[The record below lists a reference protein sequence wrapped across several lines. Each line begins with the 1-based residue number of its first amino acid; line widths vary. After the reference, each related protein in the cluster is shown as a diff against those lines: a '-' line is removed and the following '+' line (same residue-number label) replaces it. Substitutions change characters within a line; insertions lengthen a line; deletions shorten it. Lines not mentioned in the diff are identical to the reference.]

1 MHTSELFGYC
11 ESDSFLEEPLQEVR
25 LLTDIVLTC
34 YCPEEAES
42 CQVTWTYFCKEDY
55 VAGFG
60 ESLIISRE
68 HYDQISSVY
77 EDVFDEEIELLPV
90 ICNVQT
96 NETRRQGWLIN
107 LDVDYEGPK
116 IEGTGA
122 SAAATGVTWAIG
134 LILIIFLVLF
144 LVKHCLTTAKLWWK
158 DRQARKSD
166 KGDKDIDIFMAATYH
181 DRFLI
186 KELSKDLDSLGYT
199 VESSTQSIIQGDHLT
214 SEFTE
219 MIKSA
224 KVFIYIMSAGLVKR
238 LDEKLGNRF
247 IYLIYKTIHEG
258 DEKINNDWF
267 ESFLHKGLE
276 QIQSIC
282 KENKIK
288 PVIITVYAQ
297 QEGHK
302 PLPTEHEL
310 KVFS

>member
-11 ESDSFLEEPLQEVR
+11 EADSFLEEPLQEVR

-34 YCPEEAES
+34 YCPDDAEN
-42 CQVTWTYFCKEDY
+42 CKVTWTYFCKEDY

-60 ESLIISRE
+60 ESLIISRD
-68 HYDQISSVY
+68 HYEEISSVY
-77 EDVFDEEIELLPV
+77 ENVFDEEIEFLPV
-90 ICNVQT
+90 VCNVKT
-96 NETRRQGWLIN
+96 NETHTEREGWLIN
-107 LDVDYEGPK
+107 LDMDYEGPK

-186 KELSKDLDSLGYT
+186 KELSRDLDSLGYT
-199 VESSTQSIIQGDHLT
+199 VESSTETIMKGDHLT
-214 SEFTE
+214 SEFEE

-238 LDEKLGNRF
+238 IDEKMGKLFMLF
-247 IYLIYKTIHEG
+247 II
-258 DEKINNDWF
+258 
-267 ESFLHKGLE
+267 
-276 QIQSIC
+276 
-282 KENKIK
+282 
-288 PVIITVYAQ
+288 
-297 QEGHK
+297 
-302 PLPTEHEL
+302 
-310 KVFS
+310 

>member
-34 YCPEEAES
+34 YCPEDAES
-42 CQVTWTYFCKEDY
+42 CQVTWTYFCKENY
-55 VAGFG
+55 IAGFG

-68 HYDQISSVY
+68 HYDEISSVY
-77 EDVFDEEIELLPV
+77 EYVFDEEIELLPV
-90 ICNVQT
+90 ICNIQT

-144 LVKHCLTTAKLWWK
+144 LVKHCMTTAKLWWK

-166 KGDKDIDIFMAATYH
+166 KGDKEIDIFLSATYH

-199 VESSTQSIIQGDHLT
+199 VESSTESIIQGDHLT

-238 LDEKLGNRF
+238 
-247 IYLIYKTIHEG
+247 I
-258 DEKINNDWF
+258 DEKI
-267 ESFLHKGLE
+267 G
-276 QIQSIC
+276 
-282 KENKIK
+282 
-288 PVIITVYAQ
+288 
-297 QEGHK
+297 
-302 PLPTEHEL
+302 
-310 KVFS
+310 KVFIYFIYKI